1 MENGWELLI
10 FYNFGRTDQDQI
22 DDGLVNVE
30 RALIALDVELAADGS
45 VQCRSA
51 VARADCSAS
60 YNPFGAGTITSEAI
74 NYLKAP
80 GTF

>member
-1 MENGWELLI
+1 MENGWELSI
-10 FYNFGRTDQDQI
+10 FYNFGRTDQDQT

-51 VARADCSAS
+51 VARADGCAP
-60 YNPFGAGTITSEAI
+60 YNPFGAGTIISEAI
-74 NYLKAP
+74 N
-80 GTF
+80 